1 MKEKIPRSLIKSI
14 SWRFIATVTTMS
26 IVYLFTGE
34 LKLAAE
40 VGVVE
45 VVTKLMFYYGHERLW
60 NWISWGRDKHPLSR
74 INLNIDDVS
83 EEDLELIEKKLEEL
97 GYK

>member
-1 MKEKIPRSLIKSI
+1 MKEKIPRSLIKTI
-14 SWRFIATVTTMS
+14 SWRLIATLTTMT

-40 VGVVE
+40 IGLVE
-45 VVTKLMFYYGHERLW
+45 VIAKLLFYYGHERFW
-60 NWISWGRDKHPLSR
+60 NWVSWGRDRHPLSR
-74 INLNIDDVS
+74 INLNINAVS
-83 EEDLELIEKKLEEL
+83 DEDLVLIEKKLGEL